1 MCGITGY
8 IDKRGPVDSARV
20 GSMMANM
27 VHRGPDDEGQ
37 HIHDRFALGFRRL
50 SIIDLSTGSQP
61 IPNEDES
68 CWLVCNGEIYNYKDL
83 RAELEA
89 KGHRFRT
96 NTDVEVIVHL
106 YEEYGTELLSR
117 LRGMFGFVILD
128 KEKELLFGAR
138 DHFGI
143 KPLYYLDNRDYFAF
157 ASEAKCLVPLV
168 DSQEVDTEAFLTYLT
183 FQYVPAPMTIFKG
196 MRKLPKAHYFV
207 VNGEGDLRVEKYWSL
222 QFDEEEKS
230 FEEYTAEVRAVL
242 EESVRLHKQSDV
254 PVGTF
259 LSGGV
264 DSSTVTA
271 LLSKLQPVKSFSVGY
286 DREKYGRY
294 SELDQAQDLAKHL
307 GIDWHYHVIT
317 PDEYWDTLNKAI
329 WHLDEPLA
337 DASAIS
343 LYFVAQI
350 AAEHVKVV
358 LTGEG
363 ADELFGGYRVYHQ
376 AISLG
381 LFNYMPP
388 GLRQW
393 LGRMALRL
401 PEGMKGRNYLLR
413 GSKALEER
421 FVGNAN
427 IFSEEQKE
435 AAVALDGWQGRHPTA
450 LDFAQP
456 YYNEVADQHDITKMQ
471 YVDINLWLPDEILTK
486 ADRMSMA
493 HSLELRV
500 PFLDLGV
507 ADVARR
513 IPPRYRV
520 TSRGQTK
527 HVLREAVKDLMPEET
542 VNRTKLGFPVPIRV
556 WLKDEFYD
564 RVKGLFMAPLT
575 ERFFNRSYLITLLD
589 DHKNGIRDNSRLI
602 WVIVTFLIWYRQYR
616 P

>member
-8 IDKRGPVDSARV
+8 IDKRGPVDPARV
-20 GSMMANM
+20 GPMMANM